1 MRAMANTAILA
12 SAGSGK
18 TFALT
23 NRVVALLAR
32 GADPERIVAL
42 TFTRK
47 AAGEFFDEILK
58 KLARAAGDPK
68 AAATLAAMIGQ
79 PALGPAD
86 FLGLLRRVVDAM
98 PRLNLG
104 TLDSFFARIVR
115 NFPLELG
122 LGGELEILHE
132 HAAQRER
139 RRVLRT
145 LFTAA
150 GEPDA
155 AQKEFIEAFKR
166 ATFGLEEKGLAE
178 RLERYLT
185 EYGGVYLAAPTESV
199 WGNESCIWPE
209 DTSPVRGKRSVA
221 EAVAELAQHV
231 RASGAALRDTQ
242 RLRLEAAIA
251 EATEWRPGAPLGTA
265 LEDLLKKTVAQ
276 LPELRAGRGQLTIE
290 RVKLSP
296 EPALAKALVAFAEAL
311 IAAELRRRLETTKGL
326 FALLRTYEQRY
337 HDAVRRNGRMTFADV
352 ERLLRPDAG
361 GPLLASGE
369 DLPDDST
376 GERRLAIDWRLDAQF
391 DHWLLDEFQ
400 DTSHGQWLVLRNLI
414 DEVVQDPEGAR
425 SFFYVGDVK
434 QAIYAWREGDSRL
447 FREILQHYNQTHPT
461 AIEEQ
466 ELNASWRS
474 GPAVIATV
482 NRVFSHQAA
491 LGQVVSASAVDAWA
505 REWREHTAAKPD
517 LGGVVT
523 VRWADDQE
531 GRFAET
537 LRILQETDALARGLT
552 VAVLVEKNDTGSALA
567 DYLRRHGQ
575 LPAVAESDLAVCTDN
590 PFTAALL
597 AMVRAAAHPG
607 DTLAWE
613 HVRMTPLASVLAE
626 RGIAT
631 REALS
636 RRLLREI
643 HAEGFAATLERWS
656 EAAAARL
663 DPADDFS
670 RLRGRQLVEAA
681 REFDELASRD
691 VAEFLQYA
699 ERTKVRDA
707 DTAAVVRVLTI
718 HKAKGLG
725 FDLVILPDLE
735 GAVGGRRSSLAVQK
749 AADRSVSWI
758 LELPN
763 KVFADSDPVLTAYKD
778 EAEAQSDYESL
789 CKWYVAMTRAKR
801 AMYLVAQRVKP
812 DSKKRGFPWLLQAV
826 LGDTYLEGEERWFE
840 ALRVRA
846 DESPVVAPVKVEAP
860 AAPARLPA
868 RTPSGTERSVLT
880 GAQVFALSASAGAER
895 GTAVHALLAEI
906 AWRRPG
912 DGRVET
918 ELWAAAAPA
927 IRAEAQACVDE
938 PALQEVFGRPA
949 AAEGE
954 PELWRERAFEV
965 VLDGH
970 WITGI
975 CDRVV
980 ILRGADGSARRAW
993 IWDFK
998 TDRVGDRAGA
1008 TRAAGRYAE
1017 QLGLYRRV
1025 VARLTGLAEQDV
1037 GCGLV
1042 FTQIREWVPVG

>member
-1 MRAMANTAILA
+1 MNTVVNTAILA

-18 TFALT
+18 TYALT

-32 GADPERIVAL
+32 GASPERIVAL

-58 KLARAAGDPK
+58 KLAQAAGSPKK
-68 AAATLAAMIGQ
+68 AAELAAMIGQ

-86 FLGLLRRVVDAM
+86 FLRLLRRVVDAM

-115 NFPLELG
+115 SFPLELG
-122 LGGELEILHE
+122 LGGDLEILHE

-155 AQKEFIEAFKR
+155 AQQEFIEAFKR
-166 ATFGLEEKGLAE
+166 ATFGLEEKGLAD
-178 RLERYLT
+178 RLDKYLND
-185 EYGGVYLAAPTESV
+185 YAGIYLAAPLADV
-199 WGNESCIWPE
+199 WGNPARIWPGGFAPVQATLSLE
-209 DTSPVRGKRSVA
+209 DA
-221 EAVAELAQHV
+221 LAGLRRQI
-231 RASGAALRDTQ
+231 AGAAALRENQ
-242 RLRLEAAIA
+242 RARLERVIA
-251 EATEWRPGAPLGTA
+251 EATDWRPGAELDGA
-265 LEDLLKKTVAQ
+265 LKDLLGKLVDQ
-276 LPELRAGRGQLTIE
+276 LPELRAGRGQITIE
-290 RVKLSP
+290 RVKFSP
-296 EPALAKALVAFAEAL
+296 DPAFAAALVAFADA
-311 IAAELRRRLETTKGL
+311 IIGAEFRRRLETTQGL

-361 GPLLASGE
+361 GPLLESGADE
-369 DLPDDST
+369 AAEEA
-376 GERRLAIDWRLDAQF
+376 GERRLAIDWRLDARF

-400 DTSHGQWLVLRNLI
+400 DTSHGQWTVLRNLI

-447 FREILQHYNQTHPT
+447 FREILHHYNQANPG
-461 AIEEQ
+461 AIQEQ

-474 GPAVIATV
+474 GPAVIAAV
-482 NRVFSHQAA
+482 NRVFGDRAA
-491 LGQVVSASAVDAWA
+491 LGQVMSGAAAAAWSQ
-505 REWREHTAAKPD
+505 EWREHTSARPS
-517 LGGVVT
+517 LGGVVE
-523 VRWADDQE
+523 VRWAEDEE

-537 LRILQETDALARGLT
+537 LRILQETDALARGLS

-567 DYLRRHGQ
+567 DYLRRQGG
-575 LPAVAESDLAVCTDN
+575 LPAVAESDLTVCTDN
-590 PFTAALL
+590 PFTAVLL
-597 AMVRAAAHPG
+597 AMLRAAAHPG
-607 DTLAWE
+607 DTLAWG
-613 HVRMTPLASVLAE
+613 HVCMTPLAAVLAE
-626 RGIAT
+626 HGVTT
-631 REALS
+631 REALA

-643 HAEGFAATLERWS
+643 HANGFAATLEHWV
-656 EAAAARL
+656 EALAARL
-663 DPADDFS
+663 DPSDEFS

-681 REFDELASRD
+681 RDFDDLASRD
-691 VAEFLQYA
+691 VVEFLQYA
-699 ERTKVRDA
+699 ERHKVRDA

-735 GAVGGRRSSLAVQK
+735 GGFGARRSSLAVKK
-749 AADRSVSWI
+749 APDRSVSWI
-758 LELPN
+758 LEVPV
-763 KVFADSDPVLTAYKD
+763 KVFADSDPVLTEYKE
-778 EAEAQSDYESL
+778 EAAAQSAYESL
-789 CKWYVAMTRAKR
+789 CKLYVAMTRAKR
-801 AMYLVAQRVKP
+801 AMYLVVEPLAEGSR
-812 DSKKRGFPWLLQAV
+812 KRDFPWLLRET
-826 LGDTYLEGEERWFE
+826 LGPAYVEGDVRWY
-840 ALRVRA
+840 A
-846 DESPVVAPVKVEAP
+846 DLQPEPSEPPHDGVAKVEAAP
-860 AAPARLPA
+860 APARLPA

-880 GAQVFALSASAGAER
+880 GAQAFALSASAGAER

-912 DGRVET
+912 EGAVSS
-918 ELWAAAAPA
+918 ELWSQADPSV
-927 IRAEAQACVDE
+927 RAEAQACLDA
-938 PALQEVFGRPA
+938 PALADVFARPSGSLVEVD
-949 AAEGE
+949 
-954 PELWRERAFEV
+954 LWRERAFEV

-970 WITGI
+970 WITGM

-980 ILRGADGSARRAW
+980 IVREPGGVARRAW
-993 IWDFK
+993 VWDFK

-1008 TRAAGRYAE
+1008 LRTAERYAE

-1025 VARLTGLAEQDV
+1025 VAKLAGLEGEDV
-1037 GCGLV
+1037 HCGLV
-1042 FTQIREWVPVG
+1042 FTQIRDWVPVG

>member
-1 MRAMANTAILA
+1 MRAIANTAILA

-68 AAATLAAMIGQ
+68 EAAKLAAMLGQ
-79 PALGPAD
+79 PALGPAE
-86 FLGLLRRVVDAM
+86 FLDLLRRVVDAM

-115 NFPLELG
+115 SFPLELG

-155 AQKEFIEAFKR
+155 AQREFIEAFKR

-185 EYGGVYLAAPTESV
+185 EYGSVYLAAPLEAV
-199 WGNESCIWPE
+199 WGSEARIWPE
-209 DTSPVRGKRSVA
+209 EASPLRGKPSVA
-221 EAVAELAQHV
+221 EAVAGLSQQV
-231 RASGAALRDTQ
+231 KASGAALRDSQ
-242 RLRLEAAIA
+242 RARLEAALA
-251 EATEWRPGAPLGTA
+251 DAAEWRPGASFKRP
-265 LEDLLKKTVAQ
+265 LEDLLEKTVAQ
-276 LPELRAGRGQLTIE
+276 LPALRLGQGQLTIE
-290 RVKLSP
+290 RVKFSP
-296 EPALAKALVAFAEAL
+296 DPAFAKALAVFAEAL

-326 FALLRTYEQRY
+326 FVLLRTYEQRY

-361 GPLLASGE
+361 GPLLASG
-369 DLPDDST
+369 DGAVDDAA

-447 FREILQHYNQTHPT
+447 FREILQHYNQTDSA

-482 NRVFSHQAA
+482 NRVFGDRAA
-491 LGQVVSASAVDAWA
+491 LSQVVSGPAVEAWA

-517 LGGVVT
+517 LGGAVA
-523 VRWADDQE
+523 VRWADDEE

-567 DYLRRHGQ
+567 DYLRRHGR

-597 AMVRAAAHPG
+597 AMLRAAAHPG
-607 DTLAWE
+607 DTLAWG
-613 HVRMTPLASVLAE
+613 HVRMTPLGSVLAE
-626 RGIAT
+626 GGIT
-631 REALS
+631 SPGALS

-643 HAEGFAATLERWS
+643 HADGFAATLERWA
-656 EAAAARL
+656 EALAARL

-681 REFDELASRD
+681 RDFDELASRE

-699 ERTKVRDA
+699 ERYKVRDA
-707 DTAAVVRVLTI
+707 DTASVVRVLTI

-735 GAVGGRRSSLAVQK
+735 GGAGGRRSSLAVQK
-749 AADRSVSWI
+749 APDRSVSWI

-763 KVFADSDPVLTAYKD
+763 KVFQESDPVLTAYTA
-778 EAEAQSDYESL
+778 EAAAQSDYESL

-801 AMYLVAQRVKP
+801 AMYLVVQRVKL
-812 DSKKRGFPWLLQAV
+812 DSTKRGFPRLLQAV
-826 LGDTYLEGEERWFE
+826 LGETYLEGEERWYE
-840 ALRVRA
+840 ALRVRP
-846 DESPVVAPVKVEAP
+846 DEPPAPAPVKVDAP

-906 AWRRPG
+906 GWRRPG
-912 DGRVET
+912 GGSVES
-918 ELWAAAAPA
+918 ELWLAADAV

-938 PALQEVFGRPA
+938 PRLAEVFAPPA
-949 AAEGE
+949 VGEGD

-970 WITGI
+970 WITGV

-980 ILRGADGSARRAW
+980 ILRGPDGAARRAAVC
-993 IWDFK
+993 DFK
-998 TDRVGDRAGA
+998 TDRVADRAGA
-1008 TRAAGRYAE
+1008 ERAAGRYAE

-1025 VARLTGLAEQDV
+1025 VARLTGLPEKEV
-1037 GCGLV
+1037 RCGLV
-1042 FTQIREWVPVG
+1042 FTQIREWIPVG

>member
-1 MRAMANTAILA
+1 VRTMANTAILA

-23 NRVVALLAR
+23 NRVVALLAQ

-68 AAATLAAMIGQ
+68 EAAALAAMIGQ
-79 PALGPAD
+79 PALGPGN

-166 ATFGLEEKGLAE
+166 ATFGVEEKGLAE

-185 EYGGVYLAAPTESV
+185 EYGGVYLAAPLGVV
-199 WGNESCIWPE
+199 WGEEQRIWTK
-209 DTSPVRGKRSVA
+209 DTSPVRGKPTVA
-221 EAVAELAQHV
+221 EAVAGLAGQV
-231 RASGAALRDTQ
+231 RASGGALRDTQ
-242 RLRLEAAIA
+242 RARLETALADAA
-251 EATEWRPGAPLGTA
+251 EWRPGAPLGTA
-265 LEDLLKKTVAQ
+265 LDDLLKKVVGQ

-290 RVKLSP
+290 RVKFSP
-296 EPALAKALVAFAEAL
+296 DPAFAKVLVAFAEAL

-369 DLPDDST
+369 DASEGSP

-447 FREILQHYNQTHPT
+447 FREILQHYNQTNRE

-474 GPAVIATV
+474 GPAVIAAV
-482 NRVFSHQAA
+482 NRVFGARAA
-491 LGQVVSASAVDAWA
+491 LGEAVSPAAADAWA
-505 REWREHTAAKPD
+505 REWREHTTARRH
-517 LGGVVT
+517 LNGVVA

-537 LRILQETDALARGLT
+537 LRILQETEALARGLT
-552 VAVLVEKNDTGSALA
+552 VAVLVEKNDTGTALA

-607 DTLAWE
+607 DSLAWA
-613 HVRMTPLASVLAE
+613 HVRMTPLGSVLAE

-631 REALS
+631 SEMLS

-643 HAEGFAATLERWS
+643 HADGFAATLERWV

-663 DPADDFS
+663 DPADEFS

-681 REFDELASRD
+681 RDFDELASRD

-725 FDLVILPDLE
+725 FDLVILAELE
-735 GAVGGRRSSLAVQK
+735 GAGGRRSSLAVHK

-778 EAEAQSDYESL
+778 EAEAQSGYESL

-812 DSKKRGFPWLLQAV
+812 ESKKRGFPWLLQTV
-826 LGDTYLEGEERWFE
+826 LGETYVEGDERWYE
-840 ALRVRA
+840 ALRVRT
-846 DESPVVAPVKVEAP
+846 DELPAMAPVKVDAP

-880 GAQVFALSASAGAER
+880 GSQVFALSASAGAER

-918 ELWAAAAPA
+918 ELWMAAAPA

-938 PALQEVFGRPA
+938 PALAAVFARPA
-949 AAEGE
+949 PDEGD

-980 ILRGADGSARRAW
+980 IVRGPDRAARSAW

-998 TDRVGDRAGA
+998 TDRVADRAGA
-1008 TRAAGRYAE
+1008 ERAAGRYVD
-1017 QLGLYRRV
+1017 QLGLYRQV
-1025 VARLTGLAEQDV
+1025 VARLTGLAEKDV
-1037 GCGLV
+1037 RCGLV
-1042 FTQIREWVPVG
+1042 FTQIRDWVLVG

>member
-1 MRAMANTAILA
+1 MSAMPNTAILA

-23 NRVVALLAR
+23 NRVVALLAS
-32 GADPERIVAL
+32 GAEPERIVAL

-79 PALGPAD
+79 PTLGPAD
-86 FLGLLRRVVDAM
+86 FLRLLRRVIDAM

-104 TLDSFFARIVR
+104 TLDSFFARIAR

-166 ATFGLEEKGLAE
+166 ATFGVEEKGLAE

-185 EYGGVYLAAPTESV
+185 EYGGVYLAAPTPAV
-199 WGNESCIWPE
+199 WGNEERIWPE
-209 DTSPVRGKRSVA
+209 GQSPVRRKPSVA
-221 EAVAELAQHV
+221 DAVEEVKRQV
-231 RASGAALRDTQ
+231 KASGAALRDTQ
-242 RLRLEAAIA
+242 RARLEAALADA
-251 EATEWRPGAPLGTA
+251 EEWRPGAPLGTA
-265 LEDLLKKTVAQ
+265 LEDLLKKLVAQ
-276 LPELRAGRGQLTIE
+276 LSELRAGRGQLTIE
-290 RVKLSP
+290 RVKFSP
-296 EPALAKALVAFAEAL
+296 DPDFAKALVAFAEAL

-369 DLPDDST
+369 DVVENV

-414 DEVVQDPEGAR
+414 DEVVQDPEGTR

-447 FREILQHYNQTHPT
+447 FREILQHYNQTNPAT
-461 AIEEQ
+461 IEEE

-482 NRVFSHQAA
+482 NRVFGAAAA
-491 LGQVVSASAVDAWA
+491 LAQVVSGSAVEAWA

-517 LGGVVT
+517 LGGLVA
-523 VRWADDQE
+523 VRWADDEE

-552 VAVLVEKNDTGSALA
+552 VAVLVEKNETGSALA
-567 DYLRRHGQ
+567 DYLRRHGR

-597 AMVRAAAHPG
+597 AMIRAAAHPG

-613 HVRMTPLASVLAE
+613 HVRMTPLGSVLAE
-626 RGIAT
+626 SGMAT

-643 HAEGFAATLERWS
+643 HADGFAATLERWAK
-656 EAAAARL
+656 AAAARL

-681 REFDELASRD
+681 RDFDELASRD
-691 VAEFLQYA
+691 VTEFLQYA

-735 GAVGGRRSSLAVQK
+735 GAVGGRRSALAVQK
-749 AADRSVSWI
+749 AEDRSVSWI

-763 KVFADSDPVLTAYKD
+763 KVFADSDPVLTAYKGD
-778 EAEAQSDYESL
+778 ADAQSDYESL

-801 AMYLVAQRVKP
+801 AMYLVVQRMKP
-812 DSKKRGFPWLLQAV
+812 DSKKRGFPWLLQTV
-826 LGDTYLEGEERWFE
+826 LGDSYLEGDERWFE
-840 ALRVRA
+840 ALRIA
-846 DESPVVAPVKVEAP
+846 EEEAWSTAPMKVEAP

-906 AWRRPG
+906 TWRQPG
-912 DGRVET
+912 DGRIES
-918 ELWAAAAPA
+918 ELWATAAPA
-927 IRAEAQACVDE
+927 IRAEAQACVDD
-938 PALQEVFGRPA
+938 PALGDVFGRPA
-949 AAEGE
+949 TDAGE

-980 ILRGADGSARRAW
+980 IRRDADGVARGAW

-1008 TRAAGRYAE
+1008 VQASGRYAE

-1025 VARLTGLAEQDV
+1025 VARLAGLAEKDV
-1037 GCGLV
+1037 RCGLV
-1042 FTQIREWVPVG
+1042 FTQIREWVPVA